1 MNSLN
6 GGSHRTRAA
15 CGWWPTVVG
24 VRAECRAATA
34 LLLEL
39 SEPADFVAGQ
49 YFLVRVRVGAV
60 IIIVAT
66 VVDDR
71 DHLSRRAWC
80 PRVPL
85 TRETGKREPSSSPL
99 GRDITLLW

>member
-15 CGWWPTVVG
+15 CGLWPTVVG

-39 SEPADFVAGQ
+39 SEPADFVAEQ

-66 VVDDR
+66 VDDR
-71 DHLSRRAWC
+71 DHLSRRPWW
-80 PRVPL
+80 PRATL
-85 TRETGKREPSSSPL
+85 ARETGKREPSSSPA
-99 GRDITLLW
+99 RP